1 MEGLGI
7 NLTLLVA
14 QIFNF
19 IILFLILS
27 AVAYKP
33 MVKFLDGR
41 REKIAKG
48 LEDARKAEE
57 RLANIEK
64 DYQMRMD
71 AARADAQKM
80 VADLTANAEKN
91 AGAIVAKAN
100 EDAAK
105 IKVTAQE
112 EAETERNKALS
123 DLRSQVVTLSMAA
136 ANKLIGA
143 SMDEKRQRSLVN
155 EFFSGVRDGK
165 IVLLEPGA
173 KWKAL
178 RPRSLRRC
186 RWRWMSRSPSVPI
199 WLGAE
204 PPMWTS
210 RSIPGFWVAWWCA
223 WAIAWW
229 TLRYQVNWSRSSK
242 AWRAAGRWFSCWL
255 NAGIVTDSGGFIL
268 FWAEAR
274 R

>member
-1 MEGLGI
+1 VEGLGI
-7 NLTLLVA
+7 NLTVLVA

-19 IILFLILS
+19 LLLFLILRG
-27 AVAYKP
+27 VAYKP

-64 DYQMRMD
+64 DYQTRMD

-80 VADLTANAEKN
+80 VAEMTANAEKN

-105 IKVTAQE
+105 IKSTAQE
-112 EAETERNKALS
+112 EAETERNKALA

-136 ANKLIGA
+136 ANKLIGE
-143 SMDEKRQRSLVN
+143 SMDEKRQRTLVS
-155 EFFSGVRDGK
+155 EFFSGVREGK

-173 KWKAL
+173 KLEGAKAEVTSAL
-178 RPRSLRRC
+178 PLALDEQVAIRADLATRGTLNVDFKVDPRILGGLVVRVGDRVVDASVSGQLESLKQ
-186 RWRWMSRSPSVPI
+186 S
-199 WLGAE
+199 LG
-204 PPMWTS
+204 
-210 RSIPGFWVAWWCA
+210 
-223 WAIAWW
+223 
-229 TLRYQVNWSRSSK
+229 
-242 AWRAAGRWFSCWL
+242 
-255 NAGIVTDSGGFIL
+255 
-268 FWAEAR
+268 
-274 R
+274 

>member
-1 MEGLGI
+1 MLPLGI
-7 NLTLLVA
+7 VPGILLA
-14 QIFNF
+14 QIINF
-19 IILFLILS
+19 IILLLVLRTI
-27 AVAYKP
+27 AIKP
-33 MVKFLDGR
+33 LMGMLNQR
-41 REKIAKG
+41 RDTIAKG

-64 DYQMRMD
+64 DYQTRMD

-91 AGAIVAKAN
+91 AAAIVAKAN

-105 IKVTAQE
+105 IKATAQD

-143 SMDEKRQRSLVN
+143 SMDEQRQRGLVN

-173 KWKAL
+173 KLEGAKAEVTSAL
-178 RPRSLRRC
+178 PLAVDEQVVIRADLATRGTLDVDFKVDPRILGGLVVRMGDRVVDASVSGQLESLKQ
-186 RWRWMSRSPSVPI
+186 S
-199 WLGAE
+199 LG
-204 PPMWTS
+204 
-210 RSIPGFWVAWWCA
+210 
-223 WAIAWW
+223 
-229 TLRYQVNWSRSSK
+229 
-242 AWRAAGRWFSCWL
+242 
-255 NAGIVTDSGGFIL
+255 
-268 FWAEAR
+268 
-274 R
+274 

>member
-7 NLTLLVA
+7 NLTLLAA

-19 IILFLILS
+19 LILFLILG

-80 VADLTANAEKN
+80 VAEMTANAEKN
-91 AGAIVAKAN
+91 SAAIMVKAN

-105 IKVTAQE
+105 IKAAAQD
-112 EAETERNKALS
+112 EAEAERNKALA

-136 ANKLIGA
+136 ANKLIGE
-143 SMDEKRQRSLVN
+143 SMDEKRQRALVN
-155 EFFSGVRDGK
+155 EFFSGVREGK
-165 IVLLEPGA
+165 IVLLEPGTKLEGA
-173 KWKAL
+173 KAEVTSAL
-178 RPRSLRRC
+178 PLALDEQVVIRADLATRGTLNVEFKVDPRILGGLVVRVGDRVVDASVSGQLESLKQ
-186 RWRWMSRSPSVPI
+186 SLS
-199 WLGAE
+199 
-204 PPMWTS
+204 
-210 RSIPGFWVAWWCA
+210 
-223 WAIAWW
+223 
-229 TLRYQVNWSRSSK
+229 
-242 AWRAAGRWFSCWL
+242 
-255 NAGIVTDSGGFIL
+255 
-268 FWAEAR
+268 
-274 R
+274 

>member
-33 MVKFLDGR
+33 VVKFLDGR

-64 DYQMRMD
+64 DYQTRMD

-80 VADLTANAEKN
+80 VAEMTANAEKN
-91 AGAIVAKAN
+91 AAAIMAKAD
-100 EDAAK
+100 EDAGK
-105 IKVTAQE
+105 IRATAQE
-112 EAETERNKALS
+112 EAETERNRALA

-136 ANKLIGA
+136 ANKLIGE
-143 SMDEKRQRSLVN
+143 SMDEKRQRALVD
-155 EFFSGVRDGK
+155 EFFSGVKSGK
-165 IVLLEPGA
+165 VVLLEPGVGGA
-173 KWKAL
+173 GKAEVTSAL
-178 RPRSLRRC
+178 PLSPDEQATIKSDLTGRGASQVAFKVDPKILGGLVVRVGDRVVDASVSGQLESLKQ
-186 RWRWMSRSPSVPI
+186 S
-199 WLGAE
+199 LG
-204 PPMWTS
+204 
-210 RSIPGFWVAWWCA
+210 
-223 WAIAWW
+223 
-229 TLRYQVNWSRSSK
+229 
-242 AWRAAGRWFSCWL
+242 
-255 NAGIVTDSGGFIL
+255 
-268 FWAEAR
+268 
-274 R
+274 

>member
-1 MEGLGI
+1 VEGLGI

-19 IILFLILS
+19 FILFLILRG
-27 AVAYKP
+27 VAYKP
-33 MVKFLDGR
+33 MVNFLDGR

-105 IKVTAQE
+105 IKATAQE
-112 EAETERNKALS
+112 EAETERNKALA
-123 DLRSQVVTLSMAA
+123 DLRSQVVTLSIAA

-143 SMDEKRQRSLVN
+143 SMDEKRQRALVD
-155 EFFSGVRDGK
+155 EFFSGVKAGK
-165 IVLLEPGA
+165 VVLLEPGVGGA
-173 KWKAL
+173 GKAEVTSAL
-178 RPRSLRRC
+178 PLSADEQSAIKSDLTGRGAGEVAFKVDPKILGGLVVRVGDRVVDASVSGQLESLKQ
-186 RWRWMSRSPSVPI
+186 S
-199 WLGAE
+199 LG
-204 PPMWTS
+204 
-210 RSIPGFWVAWWCA
+210 
-223 WAIAWW
+223 
-229 TLRYQVNWSRSSK
+229 
-242 AWRAAGRWFSCWL
+242 
-255 NAGIVTDSGGFIL
+255 
-268 FWAEAR
+268 
-274 R
+274 

>member
-1 MEGLGI
+1 VEGLGI

-19 IILFLILS
+19 FILFLILRG
-27 AVAYKP
+27 VAYKP
-33 MVKFLDGR
+33 MVNFLDGR

-105 IKVTAQE
+105 IKETAQE
-112 EAETERNKALS
+112 EAETERNKALA
-123 DLRSQVVTLSMAA
+123 DLRSQVVTLSIAA

-143 SMDEKRQRSLVN
+143 SMDEKRQRALVD
-155 EFFSGVRDGK
+155 EFFSGVKAGK
-165 IVLLEPGA
+165 VVLLEPGVGGA
-173 KWKAL
+173 GKAEVTSAL
-178 RPRSLRRC
+178 PLSADEQSAIKSDLTGRGAGEVAFKVDPKILGGLVVRVGDRVVDASVSGQLESLKQ
-186 RWRWMSRSPSVPI
+186 S
-199 WLGAE
+199 LG
-204 PPMWTS
+204 
-210 RSIPGFWVAWWCA
+210 
-223 WAIAWW
+223 
-229 TLRYQVNWSRSSK
+229 
-242 AWRAAGRWFSCWL
+242 
-255 NAGIVTDSGGFIL
+255 
-268 FWAEAR
+268 
-274 R
+274 

>member
-19 IILFLILS
+19 FILFLILS

-41 REKIAKG
+41 RDKIAKG

-64 DYQMRMD
+64 DYQTRMD

-80 VADLTANAEKN
+80 VAEMTANAEKN
-91 AGAIVAKAN
+91 SAAIMAKAN

-105 IKVTAQE
+105 IKATAQE
-112 EAETERNKALS
+112 EAETERNKALA

-143 SMDEKRQRSLVN
+143 SMDEQRQRALVD
-155 EFFSGVRDGK
+155 EFFSGVKSGK
-165 IVLLEPGA
+165 VVLLEPGA
-173 KWKAL
+173 GGAGKAEVTSAL
-178 RPRSLRRC
+178 PLSADEQATIKGDLTGRGASEVAFKVDPRILGGLVVRVGDRVVDASVSGQLESLKQ
-186 RWRWMSRSPSVPI
+186 SLI
-199 WLGAE
+199 
-204 PPMWTS
+204 
-210 RSIPGFWVAWWCA
+210 
-223 WAIAWW
+223 
-229 TLRYQVNWSRSSK
+229 
-242 AWRAAGRWFSCWL
+242 
-255 NAGIVTDSGGFIL
+255 
-268 FWAEAR
+268 
-274 R
+274 

>member
-1 MEGLGI
+1 VEGLGI

-19 IILFLILS
+19 FILFAILG

-64 DYQMRMD
+64 DYQSRMD

-80 VADLTANAEKN
+80 VAEMTANAEKN
-91 AGAIVAKAN
+91 SAAIVAKAD

-105 IKVTAQE
+105 IRATAQE
-112 EAETERNKALS
+112 EAEAERNKALA

-143 SMDEKRQRSLVN
+143 SMDEKRQRTLVN
-155 EFFSGVRDGK
+155 EFFSGVRAGK

-173 KWKAL
+173 KLEGAKAEVTSAL
-178 RPRSLRRC
+178 PLALDEQAAIRADLATRGTLTVDFKVDPKILGGLVVRVGDRVVDASVSGQLESLKQ
-186 RWRWMSRSPSVPI
+186 S
-199 WLGAE
+199 LG
-204 PPMWTS
+204 
-210 RSIPGFWVAWWCA
+210 
-223 WAIAWW
+223 
-229 TLRYQVNWSRSSK
+229 
-242 AWRAAGRWFSCWL
+242 
-255 NAGIVTDSGGFIL
+255 
-268 FWAEAR
+268 
-274 R
+274 

>member
-1 MEGLGI
+1 MLPLGI
-7 NLTLLVA
+7 VPGILLA
-14 QIFNF
+14 QIINF
-19 IILFLILS
+19 IILLLVLRVI
-27 AVAYKP
+27 AIKP
-33 MVKFLDGR
+33 LLGMLNQRK
-41 REKIAKG
+41 ETIAKG
-48 LEDARKAEE
+48 LEDAHKAEE

-64 DYQMRMD
+64 DYQTRMD

-143 SMDEKRQRSLVN
+143 SMDEKHQRSLVN

-173 KWKAL
+173 KLEGAKAE
-178 RPRSLRRC
+178 
-186 RWRWMSRSPSVPI
+186 V
-199 WLGAE
+199 
-204 PPMWTS
+204 TS
-210 RSIPGFWVAWWCA
+210 ALPLA
-223 WAIAWW
+223 
-229 TLRYQVNWSRSSK
+229 LDEQVVI
-242 AWRAAGRWFSCWL
+242 RADLAGRGTLDVDFKVDPRILGGLVVRLGDRVVDAS
-255 NAGIVTDSGGFIL
+255 VSGQLESLKQSLG
-268 FWAEAR
+268 
-274 R
+274 